1 MVNIKEVVKDNTVR
15 FSYLRAGVAYY
26 SVDVKGTE
34 YTFPI
39 RLDSDLGEATL
50 LAEDKAIFFMRYIRK
65 ALEKNE
71 FHKTSK

>member
-1 MVNIKEVVKDNTVR
+1 MFNIKEVVKDNTVR

-34 YTFPI
+34 YTFPV
-39 RLDSDLGEATL
+39 RLDDLGEATL

-65 ALEKNE
+65 ALENNE
-71 FHKTSK
+71 FHKTSR